1 MHSRPTQSERE
12 MKRLLMGV
20 VLAGAVLTGGGLL
33 LTRGQ
38 LWVSPPPLDA
48 PVIDATPDATTV
60 VAVGDLSC
68 ERNNPEYNLGM
79 GTDKGC
85 RAQATSDL
93 ALNLHPELVLAIGDE
108 QYRSGKLIEFDN
120 SYDKT
125 WGRLKAITKPV
136 PGNHEYGT
144 KGAAGY
150 FDYFGVTAGAPKLG
164 YYSFDADSWHIVALN
179 GNCQQV
185 GGCQVKSP
193 ETTWLRQDLAGH
205 TNACTLAFI
214 HQPPFSSGGH
224 GTDISYRPLWQA
236 LQDYQADVVLAGHD
250 HDYERFEPL
259 NAEGKP
265 DPKGPREFVVG
276 TGGES
281 LTAFRAIQDGSLIR
295 DNQDY
300 GVMKLVLRAGEYSW
314 QFITTG
320 KEIKDTGMADC
331 YAKTHALKP
340 TPGPGQTQ
348 G

>member
-1 MHSRPTQSERE
+1 M
-12 MKRLLMGV
+12 
-20 VLAGAVLTGGGLL
+20 

-48 PVIDATPDATTV
+48 PVIDATPDSTTV

-68 ERNNPEYNLGM
+68 ERNNPEYNLGL
-79 GTDKGC
+79 GTDNAC
-85 RAQATSDL
+85 RAKATSDL
-93 ALNLHPELVLAIGDE
+93 ALSLKPELVLTIGDE

-144 KGAAGY
+144 KGASGY
-150 FDYFGVTAGAPKLG
+150 FDYFGATAGAPKLG
-164 YYSFDADSWHIVALN
+164 YYSFDAGTWHIIALN

-185 GGCQVKSP
+185 GGCQARSP
-193 ETTWLRQDLAGH
+193 QAKWLRRDLAGH
-205 TNACTLAFI
+205 DSQCTLAFI
-214 HQPPFSSGGH
+214 HQPRFSSGGH
-224 GTDISYRPLWQA
+224 GSDISYTAFWQA
-236 LQDYQADVVLAGHD
+236 LQDYQADLVLSGHD
-250 HDYERFEPL
+250 HDFERFEPL
-259 NAEGKP
+259 NAEGIP

-281 LTAFRAIQDGSLIR
+281 LTAFRAIQDGSLVR

-300 GVMKLVLRAGEYSW
+300 GVMKLVLKPDGYSW
-314 QFITTG
+314 QFISTG
-320 KEIKDTGMADC
+320 KEVKDTGTAGC
-331 YAKTHALKP
+331 YNKAPRPIKP
-340 TPGPGQTQ
+340 TPTPGQTQ

>member
-1 MHSRPTQSERE
+1 
-12 MKRLLMGV
+12 
-20 VLAGAVLTGGGLL
+20 
-33 LTRGQ
+33 
-38 LWVSPPPLDA
+38 
-48 PVIDATPDATTV
+48 VIDATPDATTV